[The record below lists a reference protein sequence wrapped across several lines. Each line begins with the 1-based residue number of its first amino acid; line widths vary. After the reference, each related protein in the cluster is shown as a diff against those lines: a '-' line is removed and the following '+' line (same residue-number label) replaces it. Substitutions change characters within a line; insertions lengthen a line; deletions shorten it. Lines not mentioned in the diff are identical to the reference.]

1 MFLIK
6 EHLPGGGK
14 MRRNAVA
21 VAVGALFI
29 APAAQ
34 AQIVFGNDTIGT
46 VQFYGKL
53 YPQFMY
59 GTSKGATQPGDS
71 VSTLVSTS
79 EVLTGSAVTE
89 NGARWAVDT
98 QNSYLGFRGERGLG
112 AGGLKAIWQIE
123 SSVNFE
129 NPGTTGSGFST
140 RNSFVGLR
148 NNWGTVKLGNFD
160 TVYKEYGDTFQ
171 MFGVSSGNF
180 VSAGGR
186 SWAAGIERARTG
198 CRNEI

>member
-6 EHLPGGGK
+6 EHIPGGGK
-14 MRRNAVA
+14 MKRNAVA
-21 VAVGALFI
+21 VAVGALLL

-34 AQIVFGNDTIGT
+34 AQIMLGNDTIGT

-98 QNSYLGFRGERGLG
+98 QNSYLGFRGERGFG

-129 NPGTTGSGFST
+129 KIGRASC
-140 RNSFVGLR
+140 RER
-148 NNWGTVKLGNFD
+148 VKN
-160 TVYKEYGDTFQ
+160 
-171 MFGVSSGNF
+171 
-180 VSAGGR
+180 AGGG
-186 SWAAGIERARTG
+186 AARARK
-198 CRNEI
+198 RRR